1 MIDRTRRKSAAWMTT
16 RIVVTLAILL
26 VATLVSQRLSETNV
40 VTPEASQ
47 PIGYSYLANSAADV
61 WHAFPTGR

>member
-1 MIDRTRRKSAAWMTT
+1 MVT

-26 VATLVSQRLSETNV
+26 VATLVLQRLFETNSMM
-40 VTPEASQ
+40 PDASQ
-47 PIGYSYLANSAADV
+47 PIQGYLFHSNDDI